1 MQMIVPGIESS
12 IRVEGLVAEDVM
24 LSDLLGSVTA
34 RAGFGLVLVMPD
46 RRIVYANDTAEALIR
61 RGDGLCCR
69 HNCVGAADSASSR
82 KLQSLITAA
91 SSRTD
96 AKMRIGSLM
105 FQDEDGKASLIV
117 HVLPLRANTILG
129 PANQVYPVA
138 CLVIV
143 DCHQGMND
151 RISVFVD
158 LFTLTPAEAC
168 VRLSIGLER
177 GTHQS
182 SEPPEYRPIHGAVT
196 PQAHFRKDWDP
207 PPGGARARFLRNNDS
222 MVWTPQHG
230 GSSADRGH
238 TSRHLG
244 SP

>member
-1 MQMIVPGIESS
+1 MQMIAPRIEPAF
-12 IRVEGLVAEDVM
+12 RVNGLLAEDMM
-24 LSDLLGSVTA
+24 LSDLLGSVMA

-46 RRIVYANDTAEALIR
+46 RRIVYANDTAEALLR

-91 SSRTD
+91 SSQTD
-96 AKMRIGSLM
+96 VKMRRGSLM

-117 HVLPLRANTILG
+117 HVLPLRANTFLD

-138 CLVIV
+138 GLVIV

-168 VRLSIGLER
+168 VVSQLVLGGELTKVASRLNIALSTARSHLKHIFEKT
-177 GTHQS
+177 GTHRQAELVRVFYETAIPWCGRRS
-182 SEPPEYRPIHGAVT
+182 MVDHRPIAAT
-196 PQAHFRKDWDP
+196 
-207 PPGGARARFLRNNDS
+207 
-222 MVWTPQHG
+222 
-230 GSSADRGH
+230 
-238 TSRHLG
+238 HLAT
-244 SP
+244 